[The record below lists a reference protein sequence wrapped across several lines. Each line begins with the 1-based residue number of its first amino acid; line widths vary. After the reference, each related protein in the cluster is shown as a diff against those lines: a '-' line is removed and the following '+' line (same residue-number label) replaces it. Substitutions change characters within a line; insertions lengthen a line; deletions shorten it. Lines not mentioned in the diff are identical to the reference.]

1 METRVSSSPH
11 VLVVDCD
18 GIERQ
23 RLSHALRKGGYSASG
38 ALCGPPAFRALES
51 DVFDVVVLYSCADG
65 IDGLKLLS
73 GAHARHSGAEFV
85 VIANDLS
92 ADTAVHAM
100 KLGAT
105 DYLTRPAAEGEIVA
119 AVARAMDRASTQ
131 REVARLRRR
140 IAQHTRGG
148 IVGRSKAIEQVFD
161 LVERAAPTAVSV
173 LVSGETGTGKE
184 LIARAVHDLSPRRE
198 LGFVPVSCASVPE
211 NLMESSLFGHVRGAF
226 TGAFGSRPG
235 LFEEAKGGTVFLDEI
250 ECLRLD
256 LQPKLL
262 RVLQERMIQRVG
274 GRHDVPVDFRL
285 VAATNGDLATA
296 AEKGLFR
303 DDLFYRLNVFPVHL
317 PPLRERPD
325 DIPLL
330 ATHFRDAFAA
340 ENYVEPLPI
349 PDCCMDWMMAY
360 DWPGNVRELK
370 HTMERALLLSDGE
383 AQIKCS
389 SMAHLTGKRAAPSWG
404 RALAEDWTLSRLEQ
418 EYAEVVL
425 HKTGGNKGRAAE
437 ILGIDRRTLYR
448 KLRDWRPLN
457 PPEESGSVPD
467 M

>member
-1 METRVSSSPH
+1 METRVSSAPH

-18 GIERQ
+18 GIECQ
-23 RLSHALRKGGYSASG
+23 RLSDALRNAGYSASG
-38 ALCGPPAFRALES
+38 ALCGPPAFQALET
-51 DVFDVVVLYSCADG
+51 DIFDVVVLFSCADG
-65 IDGLKLLS
+65 HDGLKLLS
-73 GAHARHSGAEFV
+73 GARARHSGAEFV
-85 VIANDLS
+85 VVADDVS

-105 DYLTRPAAEGEIVA
+105 DYLTRPAHGGEIIA
-119 AVARAMDRASTQ
+119 AVKRAMERATTQ

-140 IAQHTRGG
+140 VEHHTRGA
-148 IVGRSKAIEQVFD
+148 IVGRSRAIEQVFD
-161 LVERAAPTAVSV
+161 LIERAAPTAVSV

-184 LIARAVHDLSPRRE
+184 LVARAVHDLSPRRE

-211 NLMESSLFGHVRGAF
+211 HLMESSLFGHVRGAF

-285 VAATNGDLATA
+285 VAATNGDLPSAV
-296 AEKGLFR
+296 EEGRFR
-303 DDLFYRLNVFPVHL
+303 QDLFYRLNVFPIHL

-330 ATHFRDAFAA
+330 AVHFRDRFAA

-349 PDCCMDWMMAY
+349 PDCCMDWLMAY
-360 DWPGNVRELK
+360 PWPGNVRELK

-383 AQIKCS
+383 PQIKCS
-389 SMAHLTGKRAAPSWG
+389 SMAHLTGRRAAPSWG

-418 EYAEVVL
+418 EYAQVVL

-448 KLRDWRPLN
+448 KLRDWS
-457 PPEESGSVPD
+457 PPTTPGEAGSAAD